1 MSEFDINDV
10 KRRME
15 GAVTALKSDYQG
27 LRTGRA
33 NVNLLEP
40 VMVES
45 YGAMVP
51 LNQVGAI
58 SSPEAR
64 LLTVTVWE
72 KSMVG
77 VVEKAIRNAGIGLN
91 PITDGMTLRI
101 PIPPLNEE
109 RRRELV
115 KLSGKYAEAA
125 RVAIRNVRRDAMEQ
139 IKKSEKDGDISEDQL
154 KKLSTLIQ
162 ETTDSF
168 VKNVDATV
176 KTKEEEIMQ
185 V

>member
-1 MSEFDINDV
+1 MSDFDINDI

-58 SSPEAR
+58 SSPEPR

-91 PITDGMTLRI
+91 PITDGMTLRV

-139 IKKSEKDGDISEDQL
+139 LKKAEKDGDISEDQL
-154 KKLSTLIQ
+154 KKQSNVVQ
-162 ETTDSF
+162 EATDSF
-168 VKNVDATV
+168 VKIVDATV